1 MAHVREIFSEGC
13 EHVSF
18 FHPRSIRNCDLFY
31 CHPHL
36 LRSLGVHSTVL
47 GLMKTYFG
55 ISSGSAHNEVLSAR
69 RKQRLS
75 MLKEGLP
82 PPVEA
87 CCKFLCKFARISHSN
102 QLALFDHIGFLLEH
116 LEKYPGVLSSS
127 TLALSPGHS
136 QILFRS
142 CFLHSCK
149 IKSATSTL
157 HCTHSAMT
165 QPYPTFSCHCS
176 KLCSNAPKGLMT
188 CQGYT
193 PLDVA
198 TATIK
203 DNQELVLALEP
214 SHLESVVSL
223 LVATTTASHSE
234 SRERGGDVLLQV
246 RTSSVSCEWSP
257 NGGEKCLEFL
267 QSAVW
272 VDSKC

>member
-18 FHPRSIRNCDLFY
+18 LPHRSIRNCDLFY

-116 LEKYPGVLSSS
+116 LEKYPGALRSS
-127 TLALSPGHS
+127 TLALSPGNS
-136 QILFRS
+136 QILSHS
-142 CFLHSCK
+142 CGENPSFLHTCE
-149 IKSATSTL
+149 IKSRSGLGTLPQLYIGHTLLWLSCTLPLSLHST
-157 HCTHSAMT
+157 
-165 QPYPTFSCHCS
+165 PF
-176 KLCSNAPKGLMT
+176 
-188 CQGYT
+188 
-193 PLDVA
+193 
-198 TATIK
+198 
-203 DNQELVLALEP
+203 
-214 SHLESVVSL
+214 
-223 LVATTTASHSE
+223 
-234 SRERGGDVLLQV
+234 
-246 RTSSVSCEWSP
+246 
-257 NGGEKCLEFL
+257 
-267 QSAVW
+267 
-272 VDSKC
+272 